1 MAEVVGS
8 AAGLRKDQLPLM
20 AVVNTTSPLNNDPG
34 ELDAFFEYLRPGVPI
49 MIAPEVQAGATAPAT
64 IAGALVQA
72 TAEFL
77 ALACVAQLVNPG
89 NPLVYG
95 TVSSVFDMKKMMLP
109 YGAPEADLFSIATA
123 QIARYYGI
131 PSRGTGGSSDANA
144 IGTQTGVESLMSN
157 LSCLLAGV
165 TYVNHSGGELEN
177 TLSSSYEKTILDHEI
192 ISMAK
197 RLVRGVVIDRE
208 TLALEVIKSVG
219 HGGDYLSSEHA
230 LTHYRNEQFMPL
242 VMDRDRHDIWVKAGG
257 KRAEER
263 AKYMVNDLLQKWEP
277 YPLPEGAS
285 RELRRIYES
294 VVTSRS

>member
-49 MIAPEVQAGATAPAT
+49 MIAPEVQAGATASAT

-109 YGAPEADLFSIATA
+109 YGAPEA
-123 QIARYYGI
+123 
-131 PSRGTGGSSDANA
+131 
-144 IGTQTGVESLMSN
+144 
-157 LSCLLAGV
+157 
-165 TYVNHSGGELEN
+165 
-177 TLSSSYEKTILDHEI
+177 
-192 ISMAK
+192 
-197 RLVRGVVIDRE
+197 
-208 TLALEVIKSVG
+208 
-219 HGGDYLSSEHA
+219 
-230 LTHYRNEQFMPL
+230 
-242 VMDRDRHDIWVKAGG
+242 
-257 KRAEER
+257 
-263 AKYMVNDLLQKWEP
+263 
-277 YPLPEGAS
+277 
-285 RELRRIYES
+285 
-294 VVTSRS
+294 